1 MDIIKAVLLGII
13 QGITEFLPISS
24 SGHLVV
30 FQNLFGLHQPQLLF
44 DIMVHFGTL
53 MAVFLVFREDIV
65 NIVKELYLYVSNR
78 LKKESPKTS
87 EKSSYNIKLLQFIII
102 ATIPTF
108 IIGYLFEKK
117 VEELFSSLKIVGI
130 MLLVTGLLLWL
141 TKRFSKDDKDIHKMS
156 FKNALVI
163 GFVQG
168 LAILPGISRSGS
180 TIAFGLFQGLEKSLA
195 IRFSFLLSIPAILG
209 AMTLKLGELLHL
221 DYSLMIPNIIG
232 MIVAF
237 LAGYLSL
244 KFLIRIIMKGNFFY
258 FAYYC
263 WLFGL
268 FTLIVPFFL
277 PFSPPPF

>member
-1 MDIIKAVLLGII
+1 MDITKAVQLGII

-53 MAVFLVFREDIV
+53 MAVFVIFREDII
-65 NIVKELYLYVSNR
+65 NILKDLYLYVSNR
-78 LKKESPKTS
+78 LKKESS
-87 EKSSYNIKLLQFIII
+87 ETPERSSYNVKLLQFIII
-102 ATIPTF
+102 ATIPTG
-108 IIGYLFEKK
+108 IIGYLFEKR
-117 VEELFSSLKIVGI
+117 VEQLFSSLKIVGI

-141 TKRFSKDDKDIHKMS
+141 TKRFSKDEKDIHKMS
-156 FKNALVI
+156 FKNSLVI

-209 AMTLKLGELLHL
+209 AMSLKLGEFLHL
-221 DYSLMIPNIIG
+221 NYSLMIPNIVG
-232 MIVAF
+232 MTVAF
-237 LAGYLSL
+237 LVGCFSL
-244 KFLIRIIMKGNFFY
+244 KLLIRIIMKGNFFY

-268 FTLIVPFFL
+268 FILIVPFFL
-277 PFSPPPF
+277 PFSPPSF